1 MIVESVE
8 VSHMQ
13 YQILVH
19 NPAESHFTASVLGMP
34 ACFAEGH
41 TEAEALA
48 NAEVLLDE
56 QLAKGKIV
64 TIDKPEGTKA
74 NGTSPSE
81 PARRKGDFSSLPG
94 HGIFKDDPT
103 FDDFV
108 EKMAEFW
115 VNLNRESQDKKH
127 ALMQCAG
134 MWAND
139 PDFDE
144 FVAEM
149 KQIREEEDRE
159 DQS

>member
-1 MIVESVE
+1 MHVESGE
-8 VSHMQ
+8 VNPMQ
-13 YQILVH
+13 YQIFVQ
-19 NPAESHFTASVLGMP
+19 NPEERHFTASVLGMP
-34 ACFAEGH
+34 ACVAEGH
-41 TEAEALA
+41 TEAEAVA

-64 TIDKPEGTKA
+64 TIDKPEGTQS
-74 NGTSPSE
+74 NGKPPSE
-81 PARRKGDFSSLPG
+81 TARRKGDFSSLPA

-108 EKMAEFW
+108 EKMAEFRA
-115 VNLNRESQDKKH
+115 NLNMESQDKKH